1 MIDASPIR
9 DVPYAEDTMDAD
21 DRDEIA
27 HRAHERFQ
35 ARGGE
40 HGHDQEDWFEA
51 EREIRQRSG
60 TQQRDRKPAG
70 AINRGAGEDR
80 REQSVT
86 GGRATRG
93 RGVEGAPLNK
103 EAAVTSGT
111 GPTSTPTGTGP
122 GGNVRTPGTAV
133 SGGPTEGGR

>member
-1 MIDASPIR
+1 M
-9 DVPYAEDTMDAD
+9 AED
-21 DRDEIA
+21 DREEIA

-40 HGHDQEDWFEA
+40 HGRDQEDWFEA
-51 EREIRQRSG
+51 EREIRERSG
-60 TQQRDRKPAG
+60 TRER
-70 AINRGAGEDR
+70 DR
-80 REQSVT
+80 REESVT
-86 GGRATRG
+86 SGRATRG
-93 RGVEGAPLNK
+93 RGVEGAPLD
-103 EAAVTSGT
+103 EAAAKTSGT